1 MELMNCMV
9 AGCNSVKST
18 ITKACDPTHH
28 KGPTH
33 CQAICARKVV
43 VQVFGII
50 GTGLRCY
57 TTGGVCV
64 CVCVPKSSWCE
75 HMCATSNVWQQSA
88 LFVLCLNKR
97 HSNFW

>member
-1 MELMNCMV
+1 MNCMV

-33 CQAICARKVV
+33 YQTICAREVV

-50 GTGLRCY
+50 WTGLRYY

-64 CVCVPKSSWCE
+64 HQNQAGVNICVLQVMFGSSLPC
-75 HMCATSNVWQQSA
+75 
-88 LFVLCLNKR
+88 LCLV
-97 HSNFW
+97 FEEEA

>member
-1 MELMNCMV
+1 VELMNCMV

-64 CVCVPKSSWCE
+64 CVCQNQAGVNIC
-75 HMCATSNVWQQSA
+75 
-88 LFVLCLNKR
+88 VLQVMFGNSLPCL
-97 HSNFW
+97 SCV